1 MAPWAESTLDPSP
14 YRGHA
19 AKRANILEAAARV
32 FAREGFAGTTID
44 MIAAEAGVARQ
55 TVYNQ
60 IGDKEKVFAAVVK
73 DTTEKANAGLFATLA
88 TFPDDPKD
96 LELELTP
103 FARPLATNCLCDR
116 RSSAFLKLV
125 ETQGQ
130 RYPELFHAWRPHGPG
145 PGLAP

>member
-19 AKRANILEAAARV
+19 AKRTNILETASRV

-44 MIAAEAGVARQ
+44 MIAAEAGVSRQ

-73 DTTEKANAGLFATLA
+73 DTTEKANAGPFATLA
-88 TFPDDPKD
+88 TFPDEPQDPQP
-96 LELELTP
+96 ELTAFP
-103 FARPLATNCLCDR
+103 RRP
-116 RSSAFLKLV
+116 
-125 ETQGQ
+125 
-130 RYPELFHAWRPHGPG
+130 
-145 PGLAP
+145 